1 MKNMADAGNFEKEEI
16 EGATE
21 RLISKLKNEKLNEEM
36 LKRAIKEHRET
47 MDVISKMTNKLNY
60 KIIVPFSKIAF
71 YEGEIKYTNNV
82 YQDIGCN
89 TYCERTAENAHAFL
103 QKRVDLYEEKYKVV
117 SDSINT
123 LTKEIELSLEL
134 NKALENQNKGDLNNI
149 FLRPDGF
156 LEIRE
161 EYHGSDDEHLNNYK
175 NKVLTGE
182 QCTGGK
188 PDFKKD
194 STYEKEKRE
203 HVQTEGDN
211 AGVTQIVRP
220 FKTRTTQAAP
230 TDDVHCR
237 VEGSPAIY
245 EQKTPVTATN
255 KVSKI
260 KSLNVNEQGLLNIK
274 ENYSSSESGSEG
286 KR

>member
-1 MKNMADAGNFEKEEI
+1 MNMKNMADVGNFEKEEI

-47 MDVISKMTNKLNY
+47 MDVISKLTNKLNY

-89 TYCERTAENAHAFL
+89 TYCERTAEKAHAFL

-161 EYHGSDDEHLNNYK
+161 EYHGSDDEHLKNYK

-182 QCTGGK
+182 HCTGGK
-188 PDFKKD
+188 TNFKKD

-203 HVQTEGDN
+203 HVQIGGGN
-211 AGVTQIVRP
+211 AGV
-220 FKTRTTQAAP
+220 TQAAP
-230 TDDVHCR
+230 TDEVHR
-237 VEGSPAIY
+237 RLEGSPASY
-245 EQKTPVTATN
+245 EQKNPVTATN

-260 KSLNVNEQGLLNIK
+260 KSLNVNEQGLLNIT

-286 KR
+286 